1 MKTLSLLSTASL
13 NQPEF
18 PGRYVRPERANCE
31 DETIIKKL
39 ILSNKIL
46 FIKKSIY
53 EIFMPWY
60 KQIFKRES
68 SNILIFY

>member
-46 FIKKSIY
+46 FIKNLRNFYALVQTKFSKEKI
-53 EIFMPWY
+53 
-60 KQIFKRES
+60 QIF
-68 SNILIFY
+68 